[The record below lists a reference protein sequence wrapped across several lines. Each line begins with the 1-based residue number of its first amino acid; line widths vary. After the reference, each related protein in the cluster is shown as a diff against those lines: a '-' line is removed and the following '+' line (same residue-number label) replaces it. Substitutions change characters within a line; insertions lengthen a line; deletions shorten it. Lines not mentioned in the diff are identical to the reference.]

1 MVKATDHLDRKLSEI
16 IALRCLAADLEFA
29 FAVCDLADDVKTGFR
44 LDKGRATLS
53 RERNEIYMLC
63 HTTYISHFLPGFP
76 FPAHCLPLYPS
87 SLLLYKR
94 LLHNSIAAGN
104 FYSAS
109 DLDDLW

>member
-53 RERNEIYMLC
+53 RERNEIYAMP
-63 HTTYISHFLPGFP
+63 HDIHFSFL
-76 FPAHCLPLYPS
+76 AWL
-87 SLLLYKR
+87 
-94 LLHNSIAAGN
+94 SIQFVALQTA
-104 FYSAS
+104 
-109 DLDDLW
+109 LT